1 MLVRSQTSRTE
12 TTRASRMMIPP
23 IVGVPF
29 FCIWPSSPRS
39 RMVSPI
45 CLRCSQRM
53 MRFPAKKAISMLK
66 MLASIARK
74 DR

>member
-1 MLVRSQTSRTE
+1 
-12 TTRASRMMIPP
+12 MMMTPP

-29 FCIWPSSPRS
+29 FCIWPSRPRL

-45 CLRCSQRM
+45 WWRWSQAII
-53 MRFPAKKAISMLK
+53 FLPAKKAISMLITA
-66 MLASIARK
+66 ASRALN